1 MVVLM
6 DNPLWAHTTTVTC
19 KGLLIMQHLASLVD
33 SSPGRCYFGNLQR
46 DLPGL
51 QTAFLE
57 TVLDQQNQQCN
68 FPILGKSGNLNH
80 GYHGNPE
87 FSFDMPYSG
96 NPRSNRILPSVGSGT
111 PTFQNERIPHAI
123 STLRSSIGGYR
134 DGGFHQD
141 C

>member
-19 KGLLIMQHLASLVD
+19 KMQHLASLVD

-57 TVLDQQNQQCN
+57 TVLGQQNQQCN

-96 NPRSNRILPSVGSGT
+96 NPRSNLILPSVGSGT